1 MLMLIEIL
9 FLIAGVWLLASGQVP
24 NKLFRVMFGKGN
36 YQLNPS
42 NSRLL
47 GLFLATPLL
56 VGLIAADFE
65 VIYIIVVA
73 IVAIVIAR
81 RSRQAPEQGMNSDS

>member
-1 MLMLIEIL
+1 
-9 FLIAGVWLLASGQVP
+9 
-24 NKLFRVMFGKGN
+24 MFGKAN
-36 YQLNPS
+36 YKLSPTH
-42 NSRLL
+42 SRSF

-65 VIYIIVVA
+65 VVYIFVVA

-81 RSRQAPEQGMNSDS
+81 RSRQLPNQE